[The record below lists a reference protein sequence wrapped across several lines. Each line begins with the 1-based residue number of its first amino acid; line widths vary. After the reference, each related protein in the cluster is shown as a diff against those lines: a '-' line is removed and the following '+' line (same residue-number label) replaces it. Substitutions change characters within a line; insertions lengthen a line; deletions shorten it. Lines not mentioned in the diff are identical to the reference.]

1 MGQAE
6 ERERGGLSGWEVE
19 MKVEDMQDFVLEW
32 WLSDDL
38 APRAREKRRAI
49 RYLSMTW
56 MIGV

>member
-1 MGQAE
+1 MGRAE
-6 ERERGGLSGWEVE
+6 ERERRGMSGWE
-19 MKVEDMQDFVLEW
+19 VEDMQDFVLEW